1 MFCID
6 LGYRFKTFEEIRLG
20 VNIRM
25 VEKSVM
31 IIRGLQRFRSLRVRH
46 DKY

>member
-25 VEKSVM
+25 VEKSM
-31 IIRGLQRFRSLRVRH
+31 IIGSGALIASSYRALF
-46 DKY
+46 DKL